1 MATEVVSYALDD
13 ETVVRFEI
21 EPTDHFHRVT
31 SDDVVSRVR
40 DAVRPAVQ
48 AARTVLDGASELR
61 PEEVTV
67 TFGIKVSGTAN
78 WLVAKAASEGNFEVS
93 LVWRPTRPT
102 AANAPAEGTT
112 GADGTTGAGGS
123 TVTGGSTGA
132 DGGPGADGS

>member
-21 EPTDHFHRVT
+21 EPTDHFHRVS

-102 AANAPAEGTT
+102 AADAP
-112 GADGTTGAGGS
+112 ADGT